1 MPHENLATV
10 LISEREPRAEKTK
23 QINFHDKKV
32 LSTKCLICKSA
43 HKLTDCFKFKQFDV
57 VKRREIA
64 SKEKLCFA
72 CCNSVTHMALNC
84 KYAKPCKINGCGRKH
99 HPLLHFSK
107 GGKQE
112 TVNYHLRPKNK
123 IFYEMVPVI
132 LKHQD
137 KEIRTFAFLDSGS
150 SASLIQ
156 QDLINK
162 LGVVGVKSPM
172 TLAWT
177 NGKTIQEKGSHEV
190 KIQISG
196 LNTKTYTLN
205 NLNTVDKSSLPIQS
219 LNKEEIMIRYPYL
232 NDIDIQGYS
241 NAQPRLLIGQPHAFL
256 MIGSEGRSRGF
267 NEPIARRT
275 KLGWVVHGQLNKHP
289 RSNKVNHIFM
299 INDFESKNNEAAM
312 REMMSKYFTTEGFG
326 VKIPGEQLISKQDE
340 RAIEIMK
347 NTTKPIGK
355 GYEIGLLWKNETT
368 SFPDSFQSALSRLLI
383 QEKKMKSNPD
393 LRTWYNSKID
403 EYLQKGYARKLS
415 PHEYMTTT
423 KKTFY
428 LPHCVVVNPNKQER
442 KHRLVFDAAAKVQGV
457 SLNSKLLTGPDSTE
471 SLLGILIRFRENRF
485 AITGDIQEMFSRIS
499 IR

>member
-1 MPHENLATV
+1 M
-10 LISEREPRAEKTK
+10 
-23 QINFHDKKV
+23 
-32 LSTKCLICKSA
+32 
-43 HKLTDCFKFKQFDV
+43 
-57 VKRREIA
+57 
-64 SKEKLCFA
+64 
-72 CCNSVTHMALNC
+72 
-84 KYAKPCKINGCGRKH
+84 
-99 HPLLHFSK
+99 
-107 GGKQE
+107 
-112 TVNYHLRPKNK
+112 
-123 IFYEMVPVI
+123 
-132 LKHQD
+132 KHQD

-457 SLNSKLLTGPDSTE
+457 SLNSKLFTGPDSTE
-471 SLLGILIRFRENRF
+471 SFLGILIRFRENRF